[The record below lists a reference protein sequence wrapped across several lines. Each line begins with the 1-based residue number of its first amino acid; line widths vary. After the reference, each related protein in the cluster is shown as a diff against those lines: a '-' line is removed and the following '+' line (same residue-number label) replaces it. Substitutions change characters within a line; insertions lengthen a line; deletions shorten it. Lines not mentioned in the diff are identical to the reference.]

1 MAMQANV
8 IVVSLVE
15 LNVFGFWNTT
25 EILDIDVAQA
35 THLGSQSAV
44 HRIVS
49 VAGVTR
55 LLWRNAVILEMRRRD
70 VALVIDVE
78 ASAEIPHNVAREA
91 ECGLLRTLQGSEAP
105 PQDAITGK
113 AKNAT
118 KISALPPGALASS
131 VLKATT
137 TTSSML
143 IT

>member
-8 IVVSLVE
+8 IVVSLIE
-15 LNVFGFWNTT
+15 LNVFGFRNPTQ
-25 EILDIDVAQA
+25 ILDIDVAQA

-91 ECGLLRTLQGSEAP
+91 ECGLLRTLQVLGSAAP
-105 PQDAITGK
+105 GRDHRESEKRDKNQCPPAWCIGK
-113 AKNAT
+113 FG
-118 KISALPPGALASS
+118 P
-131 VLKATT
+131 
-137 TTSSML
+137 
-143 IT
+143 